1 MTFLNVVL
9 FATAIVQQH
18 GTPYQLNQEVNSL
31 LMQGRNAEAVSTAR
45 KAVRAAEDAFGANH
59 PATAMILRNLALAY
73 ERTGFYNSAE
83 SAAKRSIAILESAF
97 GPNDVSLVPP
107 LNVLTEA
114 YAGEGRYVEARKTA
128 SRALTIGPD
137 SAAHYATA
145 LHNMGAIL
153 ESEGRLTEAGEYYRK
168 ALDARVAFLPPGHGY
183 TENTR
188 AALERVERTGQ
199 IASKKRSPR
208 HDVSILNPT
217 DPPVKTYNR

>member
-18 GTPYQLNQEVNSL
+18 GTPYQLNREVNSL

-83 SAAKRSIAILESAF
+83 SAAKRSIAILESSF
-97 GPNDVSLVPP
+97 GPNDVSLAPS
-107 LNVLTEA
+107 LNVLAEA
-114 YAGEGRYVEARKTA
+114 YAAEGRYVDARKA
-128 SRALTIGPD
+128 AMRAVAIGPD
-137 SAAHYATA
+137 AGAHYATA
-145 LHNMGAIL
+145 LHNAGAIF
-153 ESEGRLTEAGEYYRK
+153 ESEGRLTEAGQYYRK
-168 ALDARVAFLPPGHGY
+168 ALAARAALLPAGHAY

-188 AALERVERTGQ
+188 AALARVEHAEQMAAKQHSAR
-199 IASKKRSPR
+199 PE
-208 HDVSILNPT
+208 VSAFL
-217 DPPVKTYNR
+217 R